1 MLKKYFALLLALLFC
16 LTAAACAK
24 NPEEPVKE
32 SSNNTESSSPSD
44 TTPER
49 VLVPDES
56 ELLPTYE
63 GQNIS
68 VTFTDTFN
76 SCTLMTVDNTT
87 KEEYEEY
94 VYQFDGFSNY
104 EKIVAPRD
112 VLGSTGNMASVYVK
126 DTEEESYLINLLW
139 IPAENSIYEVGQ
151 VKATI
156 EPLNNVD
163 LSVFEPATAAMGS
176 IKPMLIQIGLD
187 ITDENGNDTD
197 TTRSGMSYAYRLSD
211 GSFFLLDGGGENSA
225 GTKPYDMECAQRLYD
240 TMKKYNAPEN
250 GGKGGEIVIA
260 GWYISHPHTD
270 HDGGFAAFVK
280 KILNVPSNGVRLES
294 VICNLPNLATQFDLG
309 GTVEA
314 DPEEDTSSSAKLDAL
329 NDLLN
334 QLRAQGV
341 SVYKAHAGQMYY
353 FDNMSFEILV
363 TYDLLTPKLPAV
375 FFSYGAYSDYK
386 QNGQVTSTTTMGGL
400 TNVLSI
406 MARATVKVDE
416 DTSYTMMWTGDST
429 AMNMA
434 VANSMYG
441 FAMKSDFLQVPHHGS
456 PQYNNGTEGTTLI
469 QNRYHMIQINHFIG
483 ACKEAPQYQYTAERF
498 PEYYD
503 SDGSYGFVRAK
514 YILFPSSIDRTK
526 YFDDISNENPDQP
539 IDQLNTSN
547 LTDWFAIYHLQDEAR
562 AAGGDCY
569 LARCYLTVFT
579 LGDDVTV
586 AKDTSVI
593 TPGMPRF

>member
-32 SSNNTESSSPSD
+32 SSNNTESTSPSD

-406 MARATVKVDE
+406 MARAAVKVDE